1 MSRRRNT
8 RPLQRVPRRL
18 RRGVAQLAAI
28 AATAVAMTLAPVVA
42 AAQAQAAPAPNPP
55 TVQQLAALKADAANV
70 QAQLSAGAKKLDAA
84 RARLAQLQ
92 SKASAATSAAD
103 KLDAELVVLRGQISQ
118 FAGDMYEQP
127 TPDMISRMLSG
138 GDINR
143 SVQAAQLLQY
153 ASGNRTQV
161 LRQVAVD
168 GQRAKVLRATA
179 AQNVAAAAVVQKSV
193 TQQVTALQAA
203 SAKAAARLQA
213 AEVAYQKEQAR
224 LAAERAA
231 KAKAARD
238 EAARAE
244 AARRAAALATGQ
256 ATSVAECHS
265 NGGYPAGPWGGYSDG
280 LIPGSE
286 LCAIIGGGRLRPDAA
301 IAFNKMSQ
309 AYAQAFGS
317 PICVTDSYRSY
328 PDQVAVFRKRPAFAA
343 VPGTSNHGWGLAVDL
358 GCGIQNYGSAQYRWM
373 TAHAGAFGWVHPAWA
388 VHNPFEPWHW
398 EFGRLGGSGGT

>member
-1 MSRRRNT
+1 MIT
-8 RPLQRVPRRL
+8 
-18 RRGVAQLAAI
+18 VAAA
-28 AATAVAMTLAPVVA
+28 AMTLTPLVDAGQALAASAPK
-42 AAQAQAAPAPNPP
+42 PP
-55 TVQQLAALKADAANV
+55 TAQQLAALRADAAAV
-70 QAQLSAGAKKLDAA
+70 QAQLAAGAKKLDAA
-84 RARLAQLQ
+84 RARLATLQ
-92 SKASAATSAAD
+92 GKATAATSAAD
-103 KLDAELVVLRGQISQ
+103 RIDAKLVVLRSQISQ

-127 TPDMISRMLSG
+127 TSDTISRMLSD

-143 SVQAAQLLQY
+143 SVTAAQLLQY

-179 AQNVAAAAVVQKSV
+179 AQNVAAAATVQKSV
-193 TQQVTALQAA
+193 TQQVKALQAA

-213 AEVAYQKEQAR
+213 AEIAYQKEQAR

-244 AARRAAALATGQ
+244 AARRAAALATDQ
-256 ATSVAECHS
+256 AVSVAQCH
-265 NGGYPAGPWGGYSDG
+265 NPGGYPSGPWGGFSDG

-301 IAFNKMSQ
+301 IAFNQMSQ
-309 AYAQAFGS
+309 AYAQTFGR

-328 PDQVAVFRKRPAFAA
+328 SSQVAVFRKRPAFAA

-358 GCGIQNYGSAQYRWM
+358 GCGIQTYGSPQYRWM
-373 TAHAGAFGWVHPAWA
+373 TAHAGQFGWVHPAWA

-398 EFGRLGGSGGT
+398 EFGHLGGSGGT

>member
-1 MSRRRNT
+1 MRHPRRRGA
-8 RPLQRVPRRL
+8 RI
-18 RRGVAQLAAI
+18 AAI
-28 AATAVAMTLAPVVA
+28 TAAAVAVSLAPVVDAGQALA
-42 AAQAQAAPAPNPP
+42 AAAPKPP
-55 TVQQLAALKADAANV
+55 TAQQLAALKADAAAV
-70 QAQLSAGAKKLDAA
+70 QARLSAGAKKLDAA

-92 SKASAATSAAD
+92 SKAAGASSAAD
-103 KLDAELVVLRGQISQ
+103 KIDAKLVVLRSQISQ

-127 TPDMISRMLSG
+127 TSDTISRMLSD

-179 AQNVAAAAVVQKSV
+179 AQNVTAAAAVQKSID
-193 TQQVTALQAA
+193 QQVKALQDEAT
-203 SAKAAARLQA
+203 KAAARLQA

-231 KAKAARD
+231 KAKAARE

-244 AARRAAALATGQ
+244 AARRAAALAADQ
-256 ATSVAECHS
+256 ATSVAQCH
-265 NGGYPAGPWGGYSDG
+265 NPGGYPSGPWGGYSDG

-309 AYAQAFGS
+309 AYARAFGR

-328 PDQVAVFRKRPAFAA
+328 SSQVAVFRKRPSFAA

-358 GCGIQNYGSAQYRWM
+358 GCGIQNYGSPQYRWM
-373 TAHAGAFGWVHPAWA
+373 TAHAGAYGWVHPAWA
-388 VHNPFEPWHW
+388 LHNPFEPWHW
-398 EFGRLGGSGGT
+398 EFGHL

>member
-1 MSRRRNT
+1 MRRPRRRGA
-8 RPLQRVPRRL
+8 R
-18 RRGVAQLAAI
+18 I
-28 AATAVAMTLAPVVA
+28 AALTAAAVAVSLAPVVDAGQALA
-42 AAQAQAAPAPNPP
+42 AAAPKPP
-55 TVQQLAALKADAANV
+55 TAQQLAALKADAAAV
-70 QAQLSAGAKKLDAA
+70 QARLSTGAKKLDAA
-84 RARLAQLQ
+84 RARLTQLQ
-92 SKASAATSAAD
+92 SKAAGASSAAD
-103 KLDAELVVLRGQISQ
+103 KIDAKLVVLRSQISQ

-127 TPDMISRMLSG
+127 TSDTISRMLSD

-179 AQNVAAAAVVQKSV
+179 AQNVTAAAAVQKSID
-193 TQQVTALQAA
+193 QQVKALQDEAT
-203 SAKAAARLQA
+203 KAAARLQA

-231 KAKAARD
+231 KAKAARE

-244 AARRAAALATGQ
+244 AARRAAALAADQ
-256 ATSVAECHS
+256 ATSVAQCH
-265 NGGYPAGPWGGYSDG
+265 NPGGYPSGPWGGYSDG

-301 IAFNKMSQ
+301 IAFNNMSQ
-309 AYAQAFGS
+309 AYARAFGR

-328 PDQVAVFRKRPAFAA
+328 SSQVAVFRKRPAFAA

-358 GCGIQNYGSAQYRWM
+358 GCGIQNYGSPQYRWM
-373 TAHAGAFGWVHPAWA
+373 TAHAGEFGWVHPAWA
-388 VHNPFEPWHW
+388 VRNPFEPWHW
-398 EFGRLGGSGGT
+398 EFGHPGGGGGT